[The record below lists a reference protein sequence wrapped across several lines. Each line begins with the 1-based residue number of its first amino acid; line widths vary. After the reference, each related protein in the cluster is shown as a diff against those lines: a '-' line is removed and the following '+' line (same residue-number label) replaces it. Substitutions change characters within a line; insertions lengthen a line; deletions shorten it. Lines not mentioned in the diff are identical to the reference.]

1 MSTSGPRSV
10 LVIEDDQDIAEIVQ
24 MHLRDAGYTVSAAS
38 DGQAGLEQALAQPWD
53 LVILDLSLP
62 HVDGLE
68 VCRRLRERP
77 DYPRVLMLTART
89 AEIDRI
95 LGLEMGAD
103 DYLTKPFS
111 IRELL
116 ARVKA
121 LFRRMDALSASAK
134 CAVCSDDEKTVRA
147 GRLVIDSEKRKV
159 TLSSRTVS
167 LTAKEYDLLE
177 MFACHPGRVYTRSQL
192 LDLIWGLGYEGYEHT
207 VNSHINRLRAK
218 IEKDPAHPCYLLT
231 AWGVGYKFADRD
243 AWDVE

>member
-1 MSTSGPRSV
+1 M
-10 LVIEDDQDIAEIVQ
+10 IEDDQDISQLVQ
-24 MHLRDAGYTVSAAS
+24 MHLCDAGYTVSAAS
-38 DGQAGLEQALAQPWD
+38 DGQAGLALALAQAWD

-62 HVDGLE
+62 RIDGLD

-89 AEIDRI
+89 GETDRI

-121 LFRRMDALSASAK
+121 LFRRIDALSASAK
-134 CAVCSDDEKTVRA
+134 SSSVCPDDEKIVRA
-147 GRLVIDSEKRKV
+147 GGLVIDGEKRKV
-159 TLSSRTVS
+159 TLSNRNVP

-218 IEKDPAHPCYLLT
+218 IEKDPAHPRYLLT

-243 AWDVE
+243 AWGVE